1 MNKSTKL
8 YCSIKSLLTD
18 ANKIL
23 EPINDIQNKDY
34 NEMLR
39 RLSNVMNQNV
49 QLISQM
55 KDVSQ
60 MNDDIAANF
69 IFNCN
74 QDNIDFG
81 TRKQLAVALIYT
93 MGKMCDEVKKSIKTQ
108 YAPRYHNIALEL
120 VIDMTDFFNEY
131 CYTHWDKCDISNYVP
146 FPNMVGRRSSLDL
159 NDQREVIRSMFW
171 METIPSIDNL
181 SFRDIRPHIQILIR
195 QALEM
200 LFKQII
206 GYVDIVDLNG
216 NRNKKFTQIGAKFLD
231 NYRDK
236 RISSGCV
243 ISGDGW
249 NIKLNMPIKTL
260 ERLNTWCNNFTHD
273 PFIVSLPI
281 IYFAYDQYERFVC
294 KCITKPFSEISGVEK
309 MRTEFTVFVIKQ
321 DPKVQVKWPDGITI
335 AEQSVKMRKTAI
347 KNNIKN
353 IKRAYWKE
361 KIALLQL
368 SSVFLIR
375 KISNLIYHNCL
386 KF

>member
-8 YCSIKSLLTD
+8 YCSIKSLLAD

-23 EPINDIQNKDY
+23 EPIYDIQNKDY
-34 NEMLR
+34 DEMLR
-39 RLSNVMNQNV
+39 RLISVMDQNI

-55 KDVSQ
+55 NDVSQ

-74 QDNIDFG
+74 HDNIDFG
-81 TRKQLAVALIYT
+81 TRKQLAVSLIYA
-93 MGKMCDEVKKSIKTQ
+93 MRKMCNEIKQSIKTQ
-108 YAPRYHNIALEL
+108 YAPRYQNIALEL
-120 VIDMTDFFNEY
+120 IIDMTDFFNEY
-131 CYTHWDKCDISNYVP
+131 CYTHWDKCDINNYVP
-146 FPNMVGRRSSLDL
+146 FPNKVGRRSSLNL

-171 METIPSIDNL
+171 METIPSIDKL

-206 GYVDIVDLNG
+206 GYIDIVDLNG
-216 NRNKKFTQIGAKFLD
+216 NRNKKFTQIGAKFLA
-231 NYRDK
+231 NYRNK
-236 RISSGCV
+236 RIPSGCI

-249 NIKLNMPIKTL
+249 DIELNMSIKTL
-260 ERLNTWCNNFTHD
+260 ERLNTWCNNFTHA
-273 PFIVSLPI
+273 PLIVSLPI

-294 KCITKPFSEISGVEK
+294 KCITRPFSKIRGAEK

-321 DPKVQVKWPDGITI
+321 DPKAQVKWHDGITV
-335 AEQSVKMRKTAI
+335 AGQSVKMRKTAI

-353 IKRAYWKE
+353 IKRAYLEE

-368 SSVFLIR
+368 SSVPLI
-375 KISNLIYHNCL
+375 KKVANLIYHKCL
-386 KF
+386 TF